1 LLPRSGKAP
10 TDLAK
15 RLEDVLDVKATAAR
29 IRGSFLRKVGII
41 SLQGGICRLSIWTE
55 RWHETGDAR
64 IIAALLH
71 SRCQF
76 VGELLEVAR
85 EPKTSEELLA
95 AANGTYGMGW
105 DTQTQVANR
114 RGWLQ
119 STGMVEATVE
129 GKIVT
134 TPSGRA
140 LLKELA
146 LYEPGITPLAPS
158 APHPPRRRSCWQPQT
173 WRLPRPRWI
182 WTSSSTPSWN
192 QPPMAATLT
201 DLDKRF
207 EMPSR
212 SSGSRAE
219 WLGGSGKTGKDDSYR
234 VIVDCKTCG
243 SGSLGDQQV
252 DWMTLGEHKSRNTVA
267 VCARFGS

>member
-1 LLPRSGKAP
+1 MLPRSGKAP

-140 LLKELA
+140 FAEGTGLVRAGDNAAGTVGTAPTPAAVVLA
-146 LYEPGITPLAPS
+146 TADLAPTP
-158 APHPPRRRSCWQPQT
+158 AP
-173 WRLPRPRWI
+173 L
-182 WTSSSTPSWN
+182 
-192 QPPMAATLT
+192 
-201 DLDKRF
+201 DLD
-207 EMPSR
+207 
-212 SSGSRAE
+212 
-219 WLGGSGKTGKDDSYR
+219 
-234 VIVDCKTCG
+234 VIVDAILESATDG
-243 SGSLGDQQV
+243 
-252 DWMTLGEHKSRNTVA
+252 RNPD
-267 VCARFGS
+267 RFGQAVRDAFALLGFQGRMAWRFRQNRQGRLLPCDR